1 MWQIACFLV
10 VVIAGLRKFAEYG
23 HANCQR
29 QRLVLLTRTLTLAL
43 PNSVGNE

>member
-1 MWQIACFLV
+1 MIKS
-10 VVIAGLRKFAEYG
+10 GLRKFAEYG